1 VEAWGQFATSVPGGW
16 TRTNRAGLGAVTGV
30 AIPTLNGVWV
40 RTEDADVEDVSD
52 LLDQVGATGLP
63 HCLQFRPGASA
74 RLAELVASK
83 RMAHLE
89 DIPLMVMEDARRLEA
104 AQKVSGLVIR
114 ELAPREAEL
123 HARVAALG
131 FEVPSEMFLQL
142 MTPPLLAA
150 PGVRCYVGEVDG
162 RPVTTGLGVT
172 LGSRVGIFNIATLP
186 EHRRRGY
193 AAAITARAVKDGLD
207 AGATWSFLQSSELGY
222 KVYERLGFR
231 TMEAWP
237 CWIVDANQLRPR

>member
-1 VEAWGQFATSVPGGW
+1 
-16 TRTNRAGLGAVTGV
+16 
-30 AIPTLNGVWV
+30 
-40 RTEDADVEDVSD
+40 
-52 LLDQVGATGLP
+52 
-63 HCLQFRPGASA
+63 
-74 RLAELVASK
+74 
-83 RMAHLE
+83 MAHLE
-89 DIPLMVMEDARRLEA
+89 DIPLMVVEDAGRLDA
-104 AQKVSGLVIR
+104 AQKVTGLVIR
-114 ELAPREAEL
+114 ELAPREAEV

-131 FEVPSEMFLQL
+131 FEVPSDTFLQL

-162 RPVTTGLGVT
+162 QPVTTGLGVT

-193 AAAITARAVKDGLD
+193 AAAITARAVEDGFD
-207 AGATWSFLQSSELGY
+207 AGAKWSFLQSSEQGY

-237 CWIVDANQLRPR
+237 CWTAGAVQSSGGPTL

>member
-1 VEAWGQFATSVPGGW
+1 
-16 TRTNRAGLGAVTGV
+16 V

-74 RLAELVASK
+74 RLAELVASR

-89 DIPLMVMEDARRLEA
+89 DIPLMVVEDAGRLGA
-104 AQKVSGLVIR
+104 AQNVSGLVIR

-131 FEVPSEMFLQL
+131 FEVPPDTFLQL

-162 RPVTTGLGVT
+162 QPVTTGLGVT

-193 AAAITARAVKDGLD
+193 AAAITARAVEDGFD
-207 AGATWSFLQSSELGY
+207 AGAKWSFLQSSEQGY

-231 TMEAWP
+231 TTEAWP
-237 CWIVDANQLRPR
+237 CWIAGAMRDPSNVQERGHQARPDCP